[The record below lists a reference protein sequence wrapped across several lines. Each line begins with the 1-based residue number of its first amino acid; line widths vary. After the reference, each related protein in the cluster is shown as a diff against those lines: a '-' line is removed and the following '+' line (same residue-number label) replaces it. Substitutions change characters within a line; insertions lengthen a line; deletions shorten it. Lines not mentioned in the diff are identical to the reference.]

1 MPWDLVILVI
11 SIFAFIMSMIATLRC
26 FFCTRRKWLLLLI
39 ACVLVS
45 GACMTV
51 ELQRILTPPPPPEAP
66 VFNRQPT
73 TPL

>member
-26 FFCTRRKWLLLLI
+26 FFSTRSKWLLPLI
-39 ACVLVS
+39 ACTLVS
-45 GACMTV
+45 GACMAM
-51 ELQRILTPPPPPEAP
+51 ELERILTAPPPPDAP
-66 VFNRQPT
+66 VYMRQPT